1 MDEFVA
7 VCTPAGG
14 ESPAPTAGGTRV
26 VLAKIF
32 SVGVGDATKI
42 GVMARPR
49 GGDWLKDEIRAIS
62 DAGFSVVVSLLTD
75 AEQIELDLVNEGLHC
90 EQLGLNFVRLPIEDM
105 RVPALDDQ
113 AIAFLA
119 TLRQLHAAGNSVVV
133 HCRAGI
139 GRSPMIAAC
148 IMLSPKCGIHSAFIQ
163 LSEARGMKV
172 PETPE
177 QREWALAYEK
187 LLHARKKSP

>member
-1 MDEFVA
+1 V
-7 VCTPAGG
+7 PG
-14 ESPAPTAGGTRV
+14 
-26 VLAKIF
+26 KIF
-32 SVGVGDATKI
+32 SVGVGDETKI
-42 GVMARPR
+42 GVMARPP
-49 GGDWLKDEIRAIS
+49 GGARLKDEIRAIS

-90 EQLGLNFVRLPIEDM
+90 EELELTFVRLPIEYM
-105 RVPALDDQ
+105 RVPALDEHTI
-113 AIAFLA
+113 AIIAG
-119 TLRQLHAAGNSVVV
+119 LRELHAAGNSIVV
-133 HCRAGI
+133 HCRAGV

-148 IMLSPKCGIHSAFIQ
+148 IMMSEKYGIHSAFIQ

-187 LLHARKKSP
+187 LVRGAKKSK